1 MKDWSG
7 LVAIVGGSICTLALH
22 TYTTSFSATIFRI
35 RVWWEEA
42 RDCGLVVQNQA
53 ILNHWLAGT
62 WFSFNIKIYFWIF
75 SSIDKD
81 VAITFSYRALI
92 WAPIIC
98 RHVKVWELSWRL
110 VPCPSQVKLSF
121 SNPMEILQH
130 VWWPHKKK
138 KKRHFK
144 LKRNVAIVNG
154 PLASGLCNHQP
165 SLPSCLDLLECVL
178 YRVFKKIIFFC

>member
-1 MKDWSG
+1 M
-7 LVAIVGGSICTLALH
+7 
-22 TYTTSFSATIFRI
+22 
-35 RVWWEEA
+35 
-42 RDCGLVVQNQA
+42 VQNQA

-178 YRVFKKIIFFC
+178 YRVFKKLIFFVKI